1 VRRFLRTDRAATDPI
16 LVIAAIAV
24 SLVLLVGG
32 GFAVSNFLN
41 SGRDVNARGDLDK
54 VATMQTSLQAQQ
66 GTYAAYDSAA
76 SPRLDA
82 GDLSFT
88 PSGDTRVVVATCA
101 NGWAAAAHSASGRTF
116 VRTSE
121 RSVTLDAP
129 ASSAK
134 TPSCM
139 ADPAAVT
146 KLIQQASAGL
156 VQAAGTTTTFAGQ
169 PQTVGATDGDRS
181 TATLGSIYGVA
192 ADQAGHAFLADQSN
206 KLIREVAPDG
216 SVSTFAGVRGSVGL
230 NDGAKA
236 AATFECPYALTTDP
250 YGNVYVSEDCYGRAQ
265 AIRKV
270 TPNGTVTTIAGGAI
284 AGYQDGPGAT
294 ALLNGA
300 RGLTITPD
308 GSIYVAEF
316 NNSDIRKISPD
327 GTVSTFA
334 GQPGVSGYQD
344 GPARSAL
351 FNHLRDIT
359 SDRDGNLYVVDQ
371 DNARIRKVTPA
382 GVVSTVAGN
391 GNGAFVAGPATSS
404 GLAQPVGV
412 AADGAGN
419 VYVLSQNAGYITKIA
434 PNGTMSLVVGG
445 TGAGYADG
453 PNAAAKL
460 NSPVGIASDWLGN
473 IYTADKLNYVIR
485 RTSQ

>member
-1 VRRFLRTDRAATDPI
+1 MRSLLRSDRAATDPI

-32 GFAVSNFLN
+32 SFTATSIINN
-41 SGRDVNARGDLDK
+41 GRDTNARGDLDK
-54 VATMQTSLQAQQ
+54 VATMQTTLQAQQ

-82 GDLSFT
+82 GSLTFT
-88 PSGDTRVVVATCA
+88 PSGDTRVVVATCS
-101 NGWAAAAHSASGRTF
+101 NGWAAAARSASGRTY

-121 RSVTLDAP
+121 RNTTLEAP
-129 ASSAK
+129 AASAK
-134 TPSCM
+134 TPTCM
-139 ADPAAVT
+139 ADPAAVS

-156 VQAAGTTTTFAGQ
+156 VQPAGTTTTFAGQ
-169 PQTVGATDGDRS
+169 PQVTGSLDGDKN
-181 TATLGSIYGVA
+181 TATLGTIYGVA

-216 SVSTFAGVRGSVGL
+216 SVTTLAGIRGSVGL
-230 NDGAKA
+230 TDGAKTV
-236 AATFECPYALTTDP
+236 ATFECPYALTTDP
-250 YGNVYVSEDCYGRAQ
+250 YGNVYVSEDCFGRAQ
-265 AIRKV
+265 AVRKV
-270 TPNGTVTTIAGGAI
+270 TPDGTVTTLAGGAT
-284 AGYQDGPGAT
+284 AGYEDGPGTT

-334 GQPGVSGYQD
+334 GQPGVVGYQD
-344 GPARSAL
+344 GPARTAL

-371 DNARIRKVTPA
+371 DNARIRKITPA
-382 GVVSTVAGN
+382 GDVTTIAGN
-391 GNGAFVAGPATSS
+391 GTGAFVAGPALSS

-419 VYVLSQNAGYITKIA
+419 VYVLSQNAGYITKIT
-434 PNGTMSLVVGG
+434 PTGTMSLVAGG

-453 PNAAAKL
+453 PNSSAKL

-473 IYTADKLNYVIR
+473 VYTADKLNYVIR